1 MSCGSKKRVR
11 WVERRW
17 GEKRAREA
25 TLTHTICTFPSLSV
39 NEGSV
44 ALSRGGEKATG
55 RLEFLDHP
63 RQGLEQPLFLLVTSR
78 LGSACSLQGC
88 AHGFQQPFLLLHLPA
103 LPTPASSSP
112 HHTPA
117 ALNGQLMLM
126 YSLCLL
132 CDNPLLLRLPSW
144 SPETK
149 PHTSSLENFNLIFKG
164 IYGMVCLNA
173 VQNTGPLH
181 CLPIPRSK
189 GTQYIQASWII
200 HCNFILNHD
209 GQIA

>member
-1 MSCGSKKRVR
+1 M
-11 WVERRW
+11 
-17 GEKRAREA
+17 GEQRAREI

-63 RQGLEQPLFLLVTSR
+63 RQGLKQPLFLLVTSG
-78 LGSACSLQGC
+78 LSSACSLQRLCTWVPAAFPPPAPPGL
-88 AHGFQQPFLLLHLPA
+88 ADSNSLLF
-103 LPTPASSSP
+103 SP
-112 HHTPA
+112 HTRCFKWTADANVLPVSP
-117 ALNGQLMLM
+117 LGQ
-126 YSLCLL
+126 S
-132 CDNPLLLRLPSW
+132 PSLRLPSW

-173 VQNTGPLH
+173 VQYTGPLR

-189 GTQYIQASWII
+189 GTQHIQASWII